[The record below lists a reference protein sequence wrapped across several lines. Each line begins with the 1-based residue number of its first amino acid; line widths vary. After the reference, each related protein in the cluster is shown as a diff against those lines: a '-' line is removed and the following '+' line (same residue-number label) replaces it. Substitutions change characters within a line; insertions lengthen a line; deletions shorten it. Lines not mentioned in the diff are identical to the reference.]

1 MNEILQL
8 SQELDNVMPCV
19 DFAHFHARTNGKYNS
34 YKEFASILEAI
45 EKIRKKGFC
54 RTCTCT

>member
-45 EKIRKKGFC
+45 EKN
-54 RTCTCT
+54 